1 MRLSPLLALLLLSAC
16 TPVDNSGGEPP
27 SGESVTFSVEDAPIG
42 FCEFQDGAALIT
54 SIDDVDAWV
63 ATCENEDLDRQPV
76 DDAVNALLESQTL
89 VLVTAQLGGCLESSE
104 IAGVFLDG
112 DQLNVWMLKQDTAYG
127 RDNVA
132 CTDDLG
138 VAYHLVTADAVASA
152 ASLRV
157 GVYNPD
163 LPNGPALD
171 EEE

>member
-1 MRLSPLLALLLLSAC
+1 MRLSPLLALLLLTAC
-16 TPVDNSGGEPP
+16 NPVDNSGGEPP
-27 SGESVTFSVEDAPIG
+27 SGESVSFSVEEAQIG
-42 FCEFQDGAALIT
+42 FCEFQDGAALLDD
-54 SIDDVDAWV
+54 SDDVDAWV
-63 ATCENEDLDRQPV
+63 ATCENENLDRQPV
-76 DDAVNALLESQTL
+76 DDAVAALTDDQTL

-104 IAGVFLDG
+104 IVGVFLDG

-127 RDNVA
+127 RDNIA

-163 LPNGPALD
+163 LPNGPDLD